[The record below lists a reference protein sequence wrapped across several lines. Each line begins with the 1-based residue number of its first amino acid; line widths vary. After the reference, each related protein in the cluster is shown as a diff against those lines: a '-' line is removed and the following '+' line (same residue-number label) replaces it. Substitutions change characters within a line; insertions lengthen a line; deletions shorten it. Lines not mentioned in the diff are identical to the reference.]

1 MPGFVLLLSVLQ
13 HADQSH
19 ADTRAPA
26 APDARPP
33 DPAPV
38 CHNPHPGQVLL
49 GLAGTLLSPGVP
61 PFPCGFS
68 AVLPEATCK
77 LGWATW
83 STKVESQLTH
93 CH

>member
-1 MPGFVLLLSVLQ
+1 MLSLSVLQ

-19 ADTRAPA
+19 ADTGAPGA
-26 APDARPP
+26 LDAHPQ

-38 CHNPHPGQVLL
+38 CHHPHPRHTLL
-49 GLAGTLLSPGVP
+49 GLAGTLLSPGGP
-61 PFPCGFS
+61 PLSPWSS

-77 LGWATW
+77 LGWAAW
-83 STKVESQLTH
+83 STKAGSQLAH